1 MVADADLVDVA
12 VADIAAVPLTDSV
25 EDDCTVTL
33 AVTEREAVRVL
44 VVVFFDREAEPDA
57 D

>member
-1 MVADADLVDVA
+1 VVADADLVDVA